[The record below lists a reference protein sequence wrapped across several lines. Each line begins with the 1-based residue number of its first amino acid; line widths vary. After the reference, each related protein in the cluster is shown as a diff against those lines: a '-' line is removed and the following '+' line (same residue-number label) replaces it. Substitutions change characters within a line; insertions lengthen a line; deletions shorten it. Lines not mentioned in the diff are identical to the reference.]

1 MRVRSRACV
10 AALAGLVEM
19 AWAGGLRAEVV
30 PPIAPLVAA
39 SPLAPATFPTVVDLV
54 GPYPDR
60 APLWRAADPVLQRNL
75 EHALERIHLMA
86 ATERLSLGVALVDIT
101 DIDSPRVAAI
111 NGDHMMYAA
120 SLPKIAILL
129 AAFERIAAGQ
139 MVLDNRTD
147 FLLKAMIRV
156 SSNKAA
162 AMMMEKVG
170 IPFIADVLAAP
181 RYRLYD
187 ESHNGGLWAGKAYA
201 QDGLWQRDPLHNLSH
216 GGTPM
221 QVARFYYLLETEQLV
236 SPEHSRQMKAILGNP
251 GINHKF
257 VKGMKEVD
265 PDAQLFRKSGS
276 WANWHSD
283 SAIVERAGRR
293 YIAVALAEDPD
304 GRRWLE
310 RLIRAFDEVIFTTP
324 LLQQVAAPSVG
335 EIALAAPAPA
345 APADHAD
352 VGDVGGLTRLPK
364 LRYSIRR

>member
-1 MRVRSRACV
+1 V
-10 AALAGLVEM
+10 
-19 AWAGGLRAEVV
+19 AWAADRSAAAE
-30 PPIAPLVAA
+30 
-39 SPLAPATFPTVVDLV
+39 PLAFDPGLAPGVTPTVVDLV
-54 GPYPDR
+54 GPFPDR
-60 APLWRAADPVLQRNL
+60 APLWGSVDPVLQRNL
-75 EHALERIHLMA
+75 EEAIDRIQLLRA
-86 ATERLSLGVALVDIT
+86 VETLRLGAALVDIT
-101 DIDSPRVAAI
+101 DLDAPRVAAV

-139 MVLDNRTD
+139 MALDSRTD

-162 AMMMEKVG
+162 SLMMEKVG

-187 ESHNGGLWAGKAYA
+187 ESRNGGLWAGKAYA

-216 GGTPM
+216 GATPM
-221 QVARFYYLLETEQLV
+221 QIARFYYLLEAGELV

-257 VKGMKEVD
+257 VKGMQSVD

-283 SAIVERAGRR
+283 SAIVEHRGRS
-293 YIAVALAEDPD
+293 YIAVALCDDPD

-324 LLQQVAAPSVG
+324 VIQQAAVPVVS
-335 EIALAAPAPA
+335 EIALAAPPPPA
-345 APADHAD
+345 EE
-352 VGDVGGLTRLPK
+352 GGTGLTRLPK